1 MEFRKKIGFI
11 LGPAVFFLVLL
22 CPLLPDNP
30 PAHHLLAVFSLI
42 VIWWVTES
50 LPIPVTALLIPVFLI
65 IFQIASPKE
74 AFAPFAHP
82 IIMLFLGSFILAEA
96 MRIHHLDR
104 KLASLLL
111 SRKSLA
117 GRKSRLL
124 LAVALVSAG
133 LSLWVSNTA
142 TTAMMFP
149 IVLGL
154 LSSLDNFPSNST
166 RPASLG
172 LIFLLTIAYAASIG
186 GIGTPIGSPPNLIAI
201 GMMDKFLDY
210 KMTFFQ
216 WMVIGLTILIPMF
229 VVLYFFMKFQLKRNK
244 ISDKIPSTF
253 TPTFTPLTGLT
264 RGQRNVLMAF
274 GVTISLWV
282 GPGLIALVGGKQA
295 PLYQWFELHLP
306 ESVAAILGASL
317 LFFLPINW
325 TKGQFTLSIKQALQ
339 IDWGTLL
346 LFGGGLS
353 LGTQIFKT
361 RLAEAI
367 GHFFI
372 PSGESISLSLITL
385 ITIILSVLLTEV
397 TSNTASANMIIPIVI
412 AISQTA
418 GINPLPPVIA
428 SAIACSFAFL
438 LPVATPPN
446 AIIFG
451 SGLIPLP
458 KMIKYGFWLEVAGVI
473 IIFLAVRVL
482 LPLLEVI

>member
-1 MEFRKKIGFI
+1 MEIRKKIGFI
-11 LGPAVFFLVLL
+11 LGPAIFLLVFLS
-22 CPLLPDNP
+22 PLLTHNP
-30 PAHHLLAVFSLI
+30 PAHHLLAIFSLI

-50 LPIPVTALLIPVFLI
+50 IPIPITALLIPVFLI
-65 IFQIASPKE
+65 IFRITSPKE

-96 MRIHHLDR
+96 MRVHGLDR
-104 KLASLLL
+104 KLASLLV

-117 GRKSRLL
+117 CRKSRLL
-124 LAVALVSAG
+124 LAVALVSTG

-149 IVLGL
+149 LVLGL
-154 LSSLDNFPSNST
+154 LSSLNNFSPKSQGNS
-166 RPASLG
+166 SLG
-172 LIFLLTIAYAASIG
+172 LVFLLTIAYAASIG
-186 GIGTPIGSPPNLIAI
+186 GIGTPIGSPPNLIAM
-201 GMMDKFLDY
+201 GMMDKFLGY

-216 WMVIGLTILIPMF
+216 WMLIGLTILIPMF
-229 VVLYFFMKFQLKRNK
+229 FILYFFMKLQLKRGR
-244 ISDKIPSTF
+244 IEDKIQTNKQLTF
-253 TPTFTPLTGLT
+253 QLAPGLT
-264 RGQRNVLMAF
+264 PAQRNVLIAF
-274 GVTISLWV
+274 SVTISLWI
-282 GPGLIALVGGKQA
+282 GPGLVALIAGKQA
-295 PLYQWFELHLP
+295 PLYQWFEHHLP
-306 ESVAAILGASL
+306 ESVAAIIGASL
-317 LFFLPINW
+317 LFFLPTNW
-325 TKGQFTLSIKQALQ
+325 QKGQFTLSLKQALR

-353 LGTQIFKT
+353 LGSQIFQT
-361 RLAEAI
+361 GLAKAI

-418 GINPLPPVIA
+418 GINPFPPVIA

-451 SGLIPLP
+451 SGLVPLP
-458 KMIKYGFWLEVAGVI
+458 KMIKYGFWLEIAGIVV
-473 IIFLAVRVL
+473 IFLAVRVV
-482 LPLLEVI
+482 LPLIGII